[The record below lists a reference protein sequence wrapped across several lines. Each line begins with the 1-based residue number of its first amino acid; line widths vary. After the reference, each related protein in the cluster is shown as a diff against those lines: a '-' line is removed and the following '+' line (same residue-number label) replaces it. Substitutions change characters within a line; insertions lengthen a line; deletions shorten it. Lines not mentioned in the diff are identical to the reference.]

1 MMGREYTPRLPLPLA
16 EGKEMEEE
24 SIHSTS
30 TLRETTT
37 AVYSCVKLLVFPKHA
52 MLLLEHVS
60 LRRQGSRCPVC
71 FRLCGPSCV
80 YIPHCRLKSAQG
92 RCAPLCPTDLSTVQF
107 CGGPASSRPPNL
119 PGPTGRLSIST
130 KAAPLPPLS
139 NSVEQHKNCILIL
152 QVLYNNGTENVETEK
167 QPAETEKQ
175 YTFWGSLTEL

>member
-1 MMGREYTPRLPLPLA
+1 
-16 EGKEMEEE
+16 MEEE

-37 AVYSCVKLLVFPKHA
+37 AV
-52 MLLLEHVS
+52 LLLRKVACLPKTRNAS
-60 LRRQGSRCPVC
+60 TGTCLPRRQGSRCPVC
-71 FRLCGPSCV
+71 FRLCGPPCV

-92 RCAPLCPTDLSTVQF
+92 RCTPLCPMDLSTIQY